1 MPTENKPAEPSF
13 DLNMPDGGRDY
24 IANLFKTVLKRHD
37 YRQYINERLAGDF
50 ACTLAQ
56 HFEDIKTREQALQLR
71 LNAADEALDKA
82 GDDFS
87 LLSLEAGQRMD
98 LLVGLLRECLDCVR
112 NGEDFDLPVTTMAR
126 IDAALK
132 PAVGER
138 DHQIPGT
145 SGMRLNMLANQG
157 E

>member
-1 MPTENKPAEPSF
+1 MPTENKPAEPLPKVKRWQLKGFIPGVEGESEAVFRPVVVLADDF
-13 DLNMPDGGRDY
+13 DRITAERD
-24 IANLFKTVLKRHD
+24 
-37 YRQYINERLAGDF
+37 
-50 ACTLAQ
+50 
-56 HFEDIKTREQALQLR
+56 ALQLR
-71 LNAADEALDKA
+71 LNEADCAMDKA
-82 GDDFS
+82 DDDFA

-98 LLVGLLRECLDCVR
+98 LLEGLLRECLDCVR

-132 PAVGER
+132 PVER
-138 DHQIPGT
+138 ERNHQIPGT

>member
-1 MPTENKPAEPSF
+1 MSEAPKF
-13 DLNMPDGGRDY
+13 DLNTPDGGRGY
-24 IANLFKTVLKRHD
+24 IAHLFKTVLKRHD
-37 YRQYINERLAGDF
+37 YRQYIAERLAGDF

-56 HFEDIKTREQALQLR
+56 HFERITAERDALQLR

-87 LLSLEAGQRMD
+87 LLSLDAGRRMD
-98 LLVGLLRECLDCVR
+98 LLEGLLRECLDCVR

-132 PAVGER
+132 PAEGER
-138 DHQIPGT
+138 HHQIPGT